1 MGRYKQV
8 MWFFIHMNFQ
18 DLQQKRNG
26 IEVEVQKI
34 MGMGKI
40 LRAND

>member
-18 DLQQKRNG
+18 DLQQKADWDTGWGAKNNG
-26 IEVEVQKI
+26 DGEDLES
-34 MGMGKI
+34 
-40 LRAND
+40 